1 MVKDPDTGKR
11 VSRANPPEEWK
22 REKVPA
28 LAIVEQSLFEAVQAR
43 KRDRSHEAP
52 QRQRE
57 ARATCCQACSNE
69 AGDLVDDPSH
79 AAATFIGR
87 LWVSFADPITFA

>member
-1 MVKDPDTGKR
+1 MLVWNRVRMVKDPDTGKR

-28 LAIVEQSLFEAVQAR
+28 LAIVEQSLFDAVQAR

-52 QRQRE
+52 
-57 ARATCCQACSNE
+57 
-69 AGDLVDDPSH
+69 
-79 AAATFIGR
+79 
-87 LWVSFADPITFA
+87 

>member
-1 MVKDPDTGKR
+1 MASCAGALYSGVLVWNRVRMVKDPDTGKR

-22 REKVPA
+22 REQLPA
-28 LAIVEQSLFEAVQAR
+28 LAIVEQSLFDAVQAR

-57 ARATCCQACSNE
+57 ARAICCPACSN
-69 AGDLVDDPSH
+69 AG
-79 AAATFIGR
+79 AAVAACR
-87 LWVSFADPITFA
+87 